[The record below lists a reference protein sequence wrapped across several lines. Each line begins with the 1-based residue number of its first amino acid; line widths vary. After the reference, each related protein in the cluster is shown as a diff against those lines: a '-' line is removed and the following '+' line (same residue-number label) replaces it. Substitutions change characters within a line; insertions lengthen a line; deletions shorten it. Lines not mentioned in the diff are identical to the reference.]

1 MAFDSPYFL
10 FVFNTPLFLFFS
22 WAVLDFGGEL
32 SAIQANRADSGPAS
46 LNTDV
51 ANLDVALSDARLALA
66 SFAFDALGAK
76 VVRLYLHLR
85 PTIKLG
91 RFRRR
96 RVFGKTNRYGAPV
109 VSFC

>member
-1 MAFDSPYFL
+1 M
-10 FVFNTPLFLFFS
+10 
-22 WAVLDFGGEL
+22 LDFGGEL

-51 ANLDVALSDARLALA
+51 ANFDVALSDTRFAFP
-66 SFAFDALGAK
+66 SFTFDALGAK

-91 RFRRR
+91 RFRCH
-96 RVFGKTNRYGAPV
+96 RVFGKTNRYGAPM
-109 VSFC
+109 VSFCW